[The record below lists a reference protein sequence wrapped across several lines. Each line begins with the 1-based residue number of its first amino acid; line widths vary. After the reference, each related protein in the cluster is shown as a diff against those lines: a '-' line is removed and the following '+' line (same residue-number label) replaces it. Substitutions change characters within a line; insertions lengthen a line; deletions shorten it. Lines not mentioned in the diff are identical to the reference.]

1 MSDRTRG
8 SSGLDD
14 ADIELLER
22 LGAIAAV
29 VDPVPDH
36 VREMSRALFAFRDPD
51 AELMEVVELDGDRL
65 EAVRGTSPTSRMH
78 FFEFG
83 ELSIDVELT
92 VSGEF
97 CEVVGVVADPGGS
110 DGTSVTLD
118 TDVRLVHDGARRGGP
133 VRPPPSADGHGPH
146 HPRARHARQG
156 GDALVRRRLSRQRP
170 YASPQA
176 VKAAAV
182 A

>member
-36 VREMSRALFAFRDPD
+36 VLEMSRALFAFRDPD

-110 DGTSVTLD
+110 EGTSVTLD
-118 TDVRLVHDGARRGGP
+118 TVSASFTTVPDAEGRFDLRRVPAGMVRITLERGT
-133 VRPPPSADGHGPH
+133 
-146 HPRARHARQG
+146 RAKVATPWF
-156 GDALVRRRLSRQRP
+156 DAG
-170 YASPQA
+170 
-176 VKAAAV
+176 
-182 A
+182 

>member
-8 SSGLDD
+8 LSGLDD

-36 VREMSRALFAFRDPD
+36 VLEMSRALFAFRDPD

-65 EAVRGTSPTSRMH
+65 EAVRGASPTSRMH

-83 ELSIDVELT
+83 ELSVDVELT
-92 VSGEF
+92 VSGGF
-97 CEVVGVVADPGGS
+97 CDVVGVIADPSGS
-110 DGTSVTLD
+110 ASRSVTLD
-118 TDVRLVHDGARRGGP
+118 TTSASFTTALDDDGRFELRHVP
-133 VRPPPSADGHGPH
+133 VGMC
-146 HPRARHARQG
+146 
-156 GDALVRRRLSRQRP
+156 RLSLERDSRP
-170 YASPQA
+170 KVSTPWFEAG
-176 VKAAAV
+176 
-182 A
+182 

>member
-36 VREMSRALFAFRDPD
+36 VLEMSRALFTFRDPD

-65 EAVRGTSPTSRMH
+65 EAVRGASPTSRMH

-97 CEVVGVVADPGGS
+97 CDVVGVVADPGGS
-110 DGTSVTLD
+110 DGTSVTVD
-118 TDVRLVHDGARRGGP
+118 TMSASFTTVPDAEGRFDVRRVPAGMVRITLERGT
-133 VRPPPSADGHGPH
+133 
-146 HPRARHARQG
+146 RAKVATPWF
-156 GDALVRRRLSRQRP
+156 DAG
-170 YASPQA
+170 
-176 VKAAAV
+176 
-182 A
+182 

>member
-1 MSDRTRG
+1 M
-8 SSGLDD
+8 DD

-36 VREMSRALFAFRDPD
+36 VREMSRALFTFRDPD

-118 TDVRLVHDGARRGGP
+118 TVSASFTTAPDAEGRFDVRRVPAGIVRITLERGM
-133 VRPPPSADGHGPH
+133 
-146 HPRARHARQG
+146 RAKVATPWF
-156 GDALVRRRLSRQRP
+156 DAG
-170 YASPQA
+170 
-176 VKAAAV
+176 
-182 A
+182 

>member
-1 MSDRTRG
+1 MSDRMRG
-8 SSGLDD
+8 SSELDE

-22 LGAIAAV
+22 LGAIAQV

-36 VREMSRALFAFRDPD
+36 VRELSRALFAFRRPD
-51 AELMEVVELDGDRL
+51 AELMEIVELEGDQL
-65 EAVRGTSPTSRMH
+65 EAVRGGAPTSRMH

-118 TDVRLVHDGARRGGP
+118 TMSASFTTVPDAEGRFDLRRVPAGMVRITLERGT
-133 VRPPPSADGHGPH
+133 
-146 HPRARHARQG
+146 RATVTTPWF
-156 GDALVRRRLSRQRP
+156 DAG
-170 YASPQA
+170 
-176 VKAAAV
+176 
-182 A
+182 

>member
-118 TDVRLVHDGARRGGP
+118 TVSASFTTVPDAEGRFDLRRVPTGMVRITLERGT
-133 VRPPPSADGHGPH
+133 
-146 HPRARHARQG
+146 RAKVATPWF
-156 GDALVRRRLSRQRP
+156 DAG
-170 YASPQA
+170 
-176 VKAAAV
+176 
-182 A
+182 

>member
-1 MSDRTRG
+1 L
-8 SSGLDD
+8 SGLDD

-36 VREMSRALFAFRDPD
+36 VLEMSRALFAFRDPD

-65 EAVRGTSPTSRMH
+65 EAVRGASPTSRMH

-118 TDVRLVHDGARRGGP
+118 TVSASFTTVPDAEGRFDLRRVPAGMVRITLERGM
-133 VRPPPSADGHGPH
+133 RPKVATPWF
-146 HPRARHARQG
+146 
-156 GDALVRRRLSRQRP
+156 DAG
-170 YASPQA
+170 
-176 VKAAAV
+176 
-182 A
+182 

>member
-8 SSGLDD
+8 SSAMDD

-36 VREMSRALFAFRDPD
+36 VFEMSRALFAFRDPD

-83 ELSIDVELT
+83 ELSIDLELT

-118 TDVRLVHDGARRGGP
+118 TVSASFTTVPDAEGRFDLRRVPVGMVRITLERGT
-133 VRPPPSADGHGPH
+133 
-146 HPRARHARQG
+146 RAKVATPWF
-156 GDALVRRRLSRQRP
+156 DAG
-170 YASPQA
+170 
-176 VKAAAV
+176 
-182 A
+182 

>member
-36 VREMSRALFAFRDPD
+36 VLEMSRALFAFRDPD

-118 TDVRLVHDGARRGGP
+118 TVSASFTTVPDAEGRFDLRRVPAGMVRITLERGT
-133 VRPPPSADGHGPH
+133 
-146 HPRARHARQG
+146 RAKVATPWF
-156 GDALVRRRLSRQRP
+156 DAG
-170 YASPQA
+170 
-176 VKAAAV
+176 
-182 A
+182 

>member
-36 VREMSRALFAFRDPD
+36 VLEMSRALFTFRDPD

-92 VSGEF
+92 VTGEF

-110 DGTSVTLD
+110 EGTSVTVD
-118 TDVRLVHDGARRGGP
+118 TVSASFTTVPDAEGRFDVRRVPAGMVRITLERGT
-133 VRPPPSADGHGPH
+133 
-146 HPRARHARQG
+146 RAKVATPWF
-156 GDALVRRRLSRQRP
+156 DAG
-170 YASPQA
+170 
-176 VKAAAV
+176 
-182 A
+182 

>member
-36 VREMSRALFAFRDPD
+36 VLEMSRALFTFRDPD

-92 VSGEF
+92 VTGEF

-110 DGTSVTLD
+110 EGTSVTVD
-118 TDVRLVHDGARRGGP
+118 TVSASFTTVPDAEGRFDVRRVPTGMVRITLERGT
-133 VRPPPSADGHGPH
+133 
-146 HPRARHARQG
+146 RAKVATPWF
-156 GDALVRRRLSRQRP
+156 DAG
-170 YASPQA
+170 
-176 VKAAAV
+176 
-182 A
+182 

>member
-36 VREMSRALFAFRDPD
+36 VLEMSRALFTFRDPD

-83 ELSIDVELT
+83 EVSIDVELT
-92 VSGEF
+92 VTGEF

-110 DGTSVTLD
+110 EGTSVTVD
-118 TDVRLVHDGARRGGP
+118 TVSASFTTVPDAEGRFDVRRVPAGMVRITLERGT
-133 VRPPPSADGHGPH
+133 
-146 HPRARHARQG
+146 RAKVATPWF
-156 GDALVRRRLSRQRP
+156 DAG
-170 YASPQA
+170 
-176 VKAAAV
+176 
-182 A
+182 